1 MAGAGPDFDG
11 FYAREI
17 APWVEEKEAERRVL
31 AARALRRAVP
41 LIVGAACIFAL
52 FSALMEDNGWRDLG
66 YFASFAVLATGGLQF
81 VPLMQWGRTFA
92 GELSERIFAHFGYRY
107 SPDVPPDFLAP
118 FEQCRLLPGYSR
130 KTLEDHVAGEVNGV
144 PFELAEAFLEK
155 RVRRDKRD
163 DYETVFRGI
172 VARYRFPKRF
182 SGRTILRGD
191 QGLLN
196 ALGHSGVPGERV
208 RLEDPRFEKH
218 FEVFSEDQVE
228 ARYLLTPAF
237 MERLSDLKE
246 KMKDPVQAAFEG
258 EDLLIAID
266 GRRGYFSQPSVWK
279 DLRGSD
285 HIRRFVED
293 IALIRGIAETL
304 KLDTKARV

>member
-1 MAGAGPDFDG
+1 MTEPAPEFAS
-11 FYAREI
+11 FYEREI
-17 APWVEEKEAERRVL
+17 APFIAEKEAERKRVVR
-31 AARALRRAVP
+31 RALSRATP
-41 LIVGAACIFAL
+41 IIAVGLACFGLSTGLADEDMRILAL
-52 FSALMEDNGWRDLG
+52 FGSVIIVIIGLVQFTALSA
-66 YFASFAVLATGGLQF
+66 
-81 VPLMQWGRTFA
+81 WGRRFTE
-92 GELSERIFAHFGYRY
+92 ELSARIFGHFGYRY
-107 SPDVPPDFLAP
+107 APEAPPDFLEA
-118 FEQCRLLPGYSR
+118 FERCHLLPGYSR
-130 KTLEDHVAGEVNGV
+130 KTLEDHVTGAAHGV
-144 PFELAEAFLEK
+144 PFELAEAFLER

-163 DYETVFRGI
+163 DYELVFRGL

-182 SGRTILRGD
+182 SRRTIIRAD
-191 QGLLN
+191 QGIMN
-196 ALGHSGVPGERV
+196 ALSHGGIPGERV

-237 MERLSDLKE
+237 MERLATLKE
-246 KMKDPVQAAFEG
+246 ITGTPMQAAFER
-258 EDLLIAID
+258 ENLLLAID

-304 KLDTKARV
+304 KLDTETRI

>member
-17 APWVEEKEAERRVL
+17 APWVEEKEAERKAL
-31 AARALRRAVP
+31 ASRAWGRAVP
-41 LIVGAACIFAL
+41 VFAAGAFLFVLI
-52 FSALMEDNGWRDLG
+52 SALMDDSGWRDLA
-66 YFASFAVLATGGLQF
+66 YFICFAVFAAGGMQFMPVLA
-81 VPLMQWGRTFA
+81 WGRAFA
-92 GELSERIFAHFGYRY
+92 EELSAKIFGHFGYRY
-107 SPDVPPDFLAP
+107 SPEAPHDFLGS
-118 FEQCRLLPGYSR
+118 FERCHLLPGYSR
-130 KTLEDHVAGEVNGV
+130 KKLEDHVAGEVNGV

-155 RVRRDKRD
+155 RIKRDKRD

-172 VARYRFPKRF
+172 VARYHFPKRF
-182 SGRTILRGD
+182 SGRTILRADRGMM
-191 QGLLN
+191 N

-208 RLEDPRFEKH
+208 RLEDPRFERH

-237 MERLSDLKE
+237 MERLADLKE
-246 KMKDPVQAAFEG
+246 SMKETVQAAFEG

-293 IALIRGIAETL
+293 IALIRSIAETL
-304 KLDTKARV
+304 KLDAETRV